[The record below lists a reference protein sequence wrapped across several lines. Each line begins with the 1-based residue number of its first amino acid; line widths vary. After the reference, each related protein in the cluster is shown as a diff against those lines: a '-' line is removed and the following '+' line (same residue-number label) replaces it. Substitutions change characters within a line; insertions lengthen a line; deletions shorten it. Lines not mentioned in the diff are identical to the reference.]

1 MRADGYTCIIISSA
15 RVLTRGSEP
24 GAGVIEARMLLQTLL
39 AAELLFSAAAVR
51 SPPCFIDPVWSPAEI
66 VNTSGCTGGNSKCAW
81 TVPPNRTNL
90 QYGAAYNHGTHKM
103 EPLLLDLYLPPVSD
117 MRSKRPGF
125 VFIHGGGF
133 TGGDKARHGA
143 GPGVEAYMAAAL
155 AQRGFVT
162 VSINYRLATPRSA
175 KWGNKYGVSQ
185 TNDSYVIDAVHDLK
199 AAIRFMRRNADAWR
213 IDPSFIGTGGESAGG
228 IAVEFLGFVPVT
240 EGDSG
245 NPGFSSNVSV
255 ILPISGALVFDT
267 ACSLPHG
274 ASKVVC
280 NGTLPKG
287 TWNFTSDIGRAKGQ
301 PPVVM
306 VHGTH
311 DTVVPYREAIAVET
325 RATAAH
331 IPNLLVSVPG
341 AGHVPYT
348 QLLGIKDD
356 APAVLSGS
364 GYLNATMQFI
374 HKAMGLH
381 ALECPKR

>member
-1 MRADGYTCIIISSA
+1 MLHFVQLALFTVSTAQG
-15 RVLTRGSEP
+15 EP
-24 GAGVIEARMLLQTLL
+24 A
-39 AAELLFSAAAVR
+39 
-51 SPPCFIDPVWSPAEI
+51 CFIDPVWAPAEI
-66 VNTSGCTGGNSKCAW
+66 VNISGCTGGSSRCTW

-90 QYGAAYNHGTHKM
+90 QYGAAYNRGTRKV
-103 EPLLLDLYLPPVSD
+103 EPLMLDLYLPPTSD
-117 MRSKRPGF
+117 TRSKRPGF

-155 AQRGFVT
+155 AQRGFVA
-162 VSINYRLATPRSA
+162 VSINYRLAKPQNP
-175 KWGNKYGVSQ
+175 KWGGKDGVSQ

-199 AAIRFMRRNADAWR
+199 AAIRFMRRNADAWGV
-213 IDPSFIGTGGESAGG
+213 DPRFIGTGGESAGG
-228 IAVEFLGFVPVT
+228 IAVEFLGFVPVS
-240 EGDSG
+240 EGNSG

-255 ILPISGALVFDT
+255 ILPISGALAFDT

-274 ASKVVC
+274 ASKVIC
-280 NGTLPKG
+280 NGTLPRG
-287 TWNFTSDIGRAKGQ
+287 TWNFTSDIGRIRGQ

-311 DTVVPYREAIAVET
+311 DTVVPYREALAVMD

-331 IPNLLVSVPG
+331 IPNLLVTVPG

-348 QLLGIKDD
+348 QLLGIEED

-364 GYLNATMQFI
+364 GYMNATMRFI
-374 HKAMGLH
+374 HNVMGLQD
-381 ALECPKR
+381 LQCPRR